1 MDKNNNSIKKA
12 VIFGVGRMGTS
23 ISWYMHK
30 LGYRIIGV
38 DAMPSAHERLKG
50 IFGEEDFGFYRTK
63 HADRDC
69 TQILDLESPDVVIS
83 SLPYHQT
90 EAVAKVCVDKGLR
103 YCDLGGRVDVSR
115 RINEYANDKATKP
128 IMTDLGLAPGW
139 VNILAEQ
146 GFREVARGG
155 EVQSIKMMVGG
166 LPVEKLNHP
175 LDYAITW
182 SVDGLINEYKDNC
195 EIIKN
200 KKIETVA
207 GMDGLEIVNSEYLG
221 TLEAFYTSGGS
232 SHTIKTMQERGVVD
246 CAYKTLRYPGHI
258 ETVKFLMKDCS
269 LSDEQMAEIFNKGCN
284 LDIPD
289 LVIIKAYAKK
299 DDLLWSKEILVS
311 SIENEFSAMQRATS
325 GPISVVA
332 SLMAEGMFDARYDE
346 HSDCEVSLPDADP
359 KLRRW
364 LAGRSCTYKTA
375 LPMVLSYEDIPYEE
389 FNKRLTTLGIL

>member
-1 MDKNNNSIKKA
+1 MDKDNNKIKKA

-30 LGYRIIGV
+30 LGYRVVGV
-38 DAMPSAHERLKG
+38 DAMQSAHERLKG
-50 IFGEEDFGFYRTK
+50 MLGEEDFGFYRTK
-63 HADRDC
+63 YADQDC
-69 TQILDLESPDVVIS
+69 AQILDLESPDVVIS

-90 EAVAKVCVDKGLR
+90 EAVAKVCVDKGIR

-269 LSDEQMAEIFNKGCN
+269 LTDEQMAEIFNKGCN

-299 DDLLWSKEILVS
+299 DDLLWSKEILVD
-311 SIENEFSAMQRATS
+311 SIKNEFSAMQRATS

-346 HSDCEVSLPDADP
+346 H
-359 KLRRW
+359 R
-364 LAGRSCTYKTA
+364 GYKIA
-375 LPMVLSYEDIPYEE
+375 LPLVLSYKDVPYAE

>member
-1 MDKNNNSIKKA
+1 MDKNDNNLKKA

-23 ISWYMHK
+23 ISWYMNK
-30 LGYRIIGV
+30 LGYHVVGV
-38 DAMPSAHERLKG
+38 DAMPSACERLKG
-50 IFGEEDFGFYRTK
+50 MFGEEKFGFYRTK
-63 HADRDC
+63 HADQDC
-69 TQILDLESPDVVIS
+69 DQILDLESPDVVIS

-115 RINEYANDKATKP
+115 RINEYANDNATKP

-155 EVQSIKMMVGG
+155 QVQSIKMMVGG

-200 KKIETVA
+200 GKIETVA
-207 GMDGLEIVNSEYLG
+207 GMDGLEIVDSEYLG
-221 TLEAFYTSGGS
+221 PLEAFYTSGGS
-232 SHTIKTMQERGVVD
+232 SHTIKTMQERDVVD

-258 ETVKFLMKDCS
+258 ETVKFLMKDCG

-289 LVIIKAYAKK
+289 LVIIKAYVKK
-299 DDLLWSKEILVS
+299 GDLLWNKEILVN
-311 SIENEFSAMQRATS
+311 SIKDEFSAMQRATS

-332 SLMAEGMFDARYDE
+332 SLMAEGMFDARFDE
-346 HSDCEVSLPDADP
+346 HRD
-359 KLRRW
+359 
-364 LAGRSCTYKTA
+364 YKVA
-375 LPMVLSYEDIPYEE
+375 LPLVLSYKDVPYEE

>member
-1 MDKNNNSIKKA
+1 MDKDNNKIKKA

-30 LGYRIIGV
+30 LGYRVVGV
-38 DAMPSAHERLKG
+38 DAMQSAHERLKG
-50 IFGEEDFGFYRTK
+50 MFGEEDFGFYRTK
-63 HADRDC
+63 YADRDC

-115 RINEYANDKATKP
+115 RINEHANDKATKP

-269 LSDEQMAEIFNKGCN
+269 LTDEQMAEIFNKGCN

-346 HSDCEVSLPDADP
+346 HRD
-359 KLRRW
+359 
-364 LAGRSCTYKTA
+364 YKIA
-375 LPMVLSYEDIPYEE
+375 LPLVLSYKDVPYEE

>member
-1 MDKNNNSIKKA
+1 MDKNNNNLKKA

-23 ISWYMHK
+23 ISWYMNK
-30 LGYRIIGV
+30 LGYRVVGV
-38 DAMPSAHERLKG
+38 DAMQSACERLKG
-50 IFGEEDFGFYRTK
+50 MLPEEGFGFYRTK

-69 TQILDLESPDVVIS
+69 AQILGLESPDVVIS

-232 SHTIKTMQERGVVD
+232 SHTIKTMQDRGVVD

-258 ETVKFLMKDCS
+258 ETVKFLMKDCG

-299 DDLLWSKEILVS
+299 DDLLWSKEILVN
-311 SIENEFSAMQRATS
+311 SIKDEFSAMQRATS

-346 HSDCEVSLPDADP
+346 HRDYKIRLP
-359 KLRRW
+359 L
-364 LAGRSCTYKTA
+364 
-375 LPMVLSYEDIPYEE
+375 VLSYKDVPYEE
-389 FNKRLTTLGIL
+389 FNKRLTILGIL

>member
-1 MDKNNNSIKKA
+1 MDKDNNKIKKA

-30 LGYRIIGV
+30 LGYRVVGV
-38 DAMPSAHERLKG
+38 DAMQSAHERLKG
-50 IFGEEDFGFYRTK
+50 MFGEEDFGFYRTK
-63 HADRDC
+63 YADQDC
-69 TQILDLESPDVVIS
+69 AQILDLESPDVVIS

-90 EAVAKVCVDKGLR
+90 EAVAKVCVDKGIR

-269 LSDEQMAEIFNKGCN
+269 LTDEQMAEIFNKGCN

-299 DDLLWSKEILVS
+299 DDLLWSKEILVD
-311 SIENEFSAMQRATS
+311 SIKNEFSAMQRATS

-346 HSDCEVSLPDADP
+346 H
-359 KLRRW
+359 R
-364 LAGRSCTYKTA
+364 GYKIA
-375 LPMVLSYEDIPYEE
+375 LPLVLSYKDVPYAE

>member
-1 MDKNNNSIKKA
+1 MDKNDNNLKKA

-23 ISWYMHK
+23 ISWYMNK
-30 LGYRIIGV
+30 LGYHVVGV
-38 DAMPSAHERLKG
+38 DAMPSACERLKG
-50 IFGEEDFGFYRTK
+50 MFGEEKFGFYRTK
-63 HADRDC
+63 HADQDC
-69 TQILDLESPDVVIS
+69 DQILDLESPDVVIS

-207 GMDGLEIVNSEYLG
+207 GMDGLEIVDSEYLG
-221 TLEAFYTSGGS
+221 PLEAFYTSGGS

-258 ETVKFLMKDCS
+258 ETVKFLMKDCG

-289 LVIIKAYAKK
+289 LVIIKAYVKK
-299 DDLLWSKEILVS
+299 GDLLWNKEILVN
-311 SIENEFSAMQRATS
+311 SIKNEFSAMQRATS

-332 SLMAEGMFDARYDE
+332 SLMAEGMFDARFDE
-346 HSDCEVSLPDADP
+346 HRD
-359 KLRRW
+359 
-364 LAGRSCTYKTA
+364 YKVA
-375 LPMVLSYEDIPYEE
+375 LPLVLSYKDVPYEE
-389 FNKRLTTLGIL
+389 FNKRLTILGIL